1 MHGAKVK
8 IHWDID
14 GNPREEIQ
22 WYKALEG
29 KERQ

>member
-14 GNPREEIQ
+14 GNPRVDIER
-22 WYKALEG
+22 YKAVEE
-29 KERQ
+29 KERR